1 MKKYMGYENG
11 RVLNPAILFPN
22 AGNVLVVVASAA
34 LPDLTAGGQ
43 VSLRRNNEP
52 KAQLLSRK
60 LRSRSERDG

>member
-22 AGNVLVVVASAA
+22 AGNVLVVVAA

-52 KAQLLSRK
+52 KAQLLSIK